1 MILERTE
8 ERVLTMENEK
18 ARQPKIDYHLLFT
31 LFLLA
36 IVSAIAIDSAQPS
49 LPVKLQNINFAS
61 KQLMWYGIGAIV
73 IALTMLIDYDRLF
86 QIAWYLYGFGMLLLL
101 GLEFNAPGTL
111 TIKGAKSWYKIPG
124 IGNFQPSELMKIF
137 LIIVIS
143 RIIVNH
149 REKHVEPTIEDD
161 FRLLGKIALATF
173 PPLLLLAKQPDMG
186 MSMVFTAIV
195 GSLVLVSGIRFRII
209 FGIIL
214 SGIVSVAILVF
225 IFFQF
230 PNFFHKYI
238 LEDYQLNRFYGWLAP
253 YEYSNEQGFQL
264 IRSLLAIGS
273 GELYGK
279 GYKNLDVYLP
289 EAHTDFIFG
298 IIAEQFGF
306 IGGSIVVS
314 LFFLLIYRMIHIAL
328 ESHDPFGSYLCA
340 GVIGMITFQVFQN
353 IGMTIGLLPITGLPL
368 PFISYGGSSL
378 ATYMLAIGLV
388 LNVRSRTK
396 KFMFSSEN

>member
-1 MILERTE
+1 
-8 ERVLTMENEK
+8 MEQDRLSQFK
-18 ARQPKIDYHLLFT
+18 LDYNLLFI
-31 LFLLA
+31 LFLMA
-36 IVSAIAIDSAQPS
+36 IVSAIAIHSAEAT
-49 LPVKLQNINFAS
+49 LPEKLQNVNFAY
-61 KQLMWYGIGAIV
+61 KQLQWYGIGAVV
-73 IALTMLIDYDRLF
+73 IALTMIIDYDRFF

-101 GLEFNAPGTL
+101 GLALHVPGAVTL
-111 TIKGAKSWYKIPG
+111 KGATCWYALPG
-124 IGNFQPSELMKIF
+124 GNFQPSELMKIF
-137 LIIVIS
+137 MIIVLS

-149 REKHVEPTIEDD
+149 REKYPEPTIKDD
-161 FRLLGKIALATF
+161 FRLLGKIALTLF
-173 PPLLLLAKQPDMG
+173 PPLILLMKQPDLG
-186 MSMVFTAIV
+186 MSMVFVAVT
-195 GSLVLVSGIRFRII
+195 GSLVIVSGIRWRII
-209 FGIIL
+209 FGIIF
-214 SGIVSVAILVF
+214 SGITAAAILVF

-230 PNFFHKYI
+230 PDFFHKYI

-279 GYKNLDVYLP
+279 GWGKVDVYLP

-306 IGGSIVVS
+306 IGASVVIS
-314 LFFLLIYRMIHIAL
+314 LFFLLVYRMVHIAL
-328 ESHDPFGSYLCA
+328 ESNDLYGSYLCA

-353 IGMTIGLLPITGLPL
+353 VGMTIGLLPITGLPL

-388 LNVRSRTK
+388 LNVHSRTK
-396 KFMFSSEN
+396 KFMFSTEE

>member
-1 MILERTE
+1 
-8 ERVLTMENEK
+8 MEQEK
-18 ARQPKIDYHLLFT
+18 TPQQKLDYNLLFI
-31 LFLLA
+31 LFLMA
-36 IVSAIAIDSAQPS
+36 IVSAIAIHSAQPS
-49 LPVKLQNINFAS
+49 LPAKLQNINFAQ
-61 KQLMWYGIGAIV
+61 KQLMWYGIGAFV
-73 IALTMLIDYDRLF
+73 IAVTMIIDYDRFF
-86 QIAWYLYGFGMLLLL
+86 QISWYLYGFGMLLLL
-101 GLEFNAPGTL
+101 GLELNVPGTV
-111 TIKGAKSWYKIPG
+111 TIKGATSWYSFPG

-137 LIIVIS
+137 MIIVLS

-149 REKHVEPTIEDD
+149 REKYTDPTIEDD
-161 FRLLGKIALATF
+161 FKLLGKMILATA
-173 PPLLLLAKQPDMG
+173 PPLLLLMKQPDLG
-186 MSMVFTAIV
+186 MSMVFTAIL
-195 GSLVLVSGIRFRII
+195 GSLILVSGIRWRII
-209 FGIIL
+209 FGIIF
-214 SGIVSVAILVF
+214 SGVFAAATLVF
-225 IFFQF
+225 IFFKF
-230 PNFFHKYI
+230 PDFFHKYI
-238 LEDYQLNRFYGWLAP
+238 LKEYQLDRFYGWLAP

-306 IGGSIVVS
+306 IGASIVIS
-314 LFFLLIYRMIHIAL
+314 LFFLLVYRMIHIAL
-328 ESHDPFGSYLCA
+328 ESHDIFGSYLCA

-378 ATYMLAIGLV
+378 ATYMIAIGLV

-396 KFMFSSEN
+396 KFMFSSDQ

>member
-1 MILERTE
+1 
-8 ERVLTMENEK
+8 MENEK
-18 ARQPKIDYHLLFT
+18 ALQPKIDYHLLFI

-49 LPVKLQNINFAS
+49 LPAKLQNINFAS
-61 KQLMWYGIGAIV
+61 KQLMWYGIGAVV

-111 TIKGAKSWYKIPG
+111 TIKGAKSWYAIPG

-149 REKHVEPTIEDD
+149 REKYVEPTIEDD
-161 FRLLGKIALATF
+161 FKLLGKIALATL
-173 PPLLLLAKQPDMG
+173 PPLVLLAKQPDMG

-214 SGIVSVAILVF
+214 AGVVSVAILVF
-225 IFFQF
+225 IFFKF
-230 PNFFHKYI
+230 PNFFHEYI

-306 IGGSIVVS
+306 IGSSIVIS

-396 KFMFSSEN
+396 KFMFSSEE

>member
-1 MILERTE
+1 
-8 ERVLTMENEK
+8 MEQDK
-18 ARQPKIDYHLLFT
+18 MSQQKLDYNLLFI
-31 LFLLA
+31 LFLMV
-36 IVSAIAIDSAQPS
+36 IVSAIAIHSAQPS
-49 LPVKLQNINFAS
+49 LPAKLQNVHFVQ
-61 KQLMWYGIGAIV
+61 KQFMWYGIGAIV
-73 IALTMLIDYDRLF
+73 IALTMIIDYDRFF

-101 GLEFNAPGTL
+101 GLELNVPGTVTL
-111 TIKGAKSWYKIPG
+111 KGATCWYSLPG

-137 LIIVIS
+137 MIIVIS

-149 REKHVEPTIEDD
+149 REKHPEPTIEDD
-161 FRLLGKIALATF
+161 LKLLGKIALTTA
-173 PPLLLLAKQPDMG
+173 PPLLLLMREPDLG

-195 GSLVLVSGIRFRII
+195 GSLVLVSGIRWRII
-209 FGIIL
+209 FGIVF
-214 SGIVSVAILVF
+214 SGLFVTATLVF

-230 PNFFHKYI
+230 PDFFHKYI
-238 LEDYQLNRFYGWLAP
+238 LKDYQLDRFYGWLAP

-273 GELYGK
+273 GEMYGK

-306 IGGSIVVS
+306 IGASIVIS
-314 LFFLLIYRMIHIAL
+314 LFFLLVYRMIHIAL
-328 ESHDPFGSYLCA
+328 ESHELYGSYLCA
-340 GVIGMITFQVFQN
+340 GIIGMITFQVFQN
-353 IGMTIGLLPITGLPL
+353 VGMTIGLLPITGLPL

-378 ATYMLAIGLV
+378 ATYMFAIGIV

-396 KFMFSSEN
+396 KFMFSSDD

>member
-1 MILERTE
+1 MGQDRLSQSK
-8 ERVLTMENEK
+8 L
-18 ARQPKIDYHLLFT
+18 DYNLLFI
-31 LFLLA
+31 LFLMA
-36 IVSAIAIDSAQPS
+36 IVSAIAIHSAEAT
-49 LPVKLQNINFAS
+49 LPEKLQHVNFAY
-61 KQLMWYGIGAIV
+61 KQLQWYAIGAVV
-73 IALTMLIDYDRLF
+73 IALTMIIDYDRFF

-101 GLEFNAPGTL
+101 GLELNVPGTV
-111 TIKGAKSWYKIPG
+111 TNKGATSWYKLPG
-124 IGNFQPSELMKIF
+124 GNFQPSELMKIF
-137 LIIVIS
+137 MIIVLS

-149 REKHVEPTIEDD
+149 REKYPEPTMKDD
-161 FRLLGKIALATF
+161 FRLLGKIALTVL
-173 PPLLLLAKQPDMG
+173 PPLILLAKQPDLG
-186 MSMVFTAIV
+186 MSMVFVAIT
-195 GSLVLVSGIRFRII
+195 GSLVLVSGIRWRII
-209 FGIIL
+209 FGIVFSVLMIL
-214 SGIVSVAILVF
+214 AILVF

-279 GYKNLDVYLP
+279 GFGNLQVYLP

-298 IIAEQFGF
+298 VISEQFGF
-306 IGGSIVVS
+306 IGASIVIS
-314 LFFLLIYRMIHIAL
+314 LFFLLVYRMVHIAL
-328 ESHDPFGSYLCA
+328 ESNDLYGSYLCA

-353 IGMTIGLLPITGLPL
+353 IGMTIGLVPITGLPL

-388 LNVRSRTK
+388 LNVHSRTK
-396 KFMFSSEN
+396 KFMFSSDE